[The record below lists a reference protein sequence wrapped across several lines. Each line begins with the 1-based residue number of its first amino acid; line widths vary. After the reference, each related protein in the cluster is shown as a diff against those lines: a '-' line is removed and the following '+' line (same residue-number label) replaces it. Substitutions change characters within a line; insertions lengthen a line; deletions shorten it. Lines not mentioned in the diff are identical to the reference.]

1 MLNKNDIEN
10 INKALELAITNAMFE
25 ETKDEY
31 KKTYNN
37 FNNHIKEIN
46 VNR

>member
-1 MLNKNDIEN
+1 MIKENDIEN

-37 FNNHIKEIN
+37 FNNHIREIN
-46 VNR
+46 ANQ